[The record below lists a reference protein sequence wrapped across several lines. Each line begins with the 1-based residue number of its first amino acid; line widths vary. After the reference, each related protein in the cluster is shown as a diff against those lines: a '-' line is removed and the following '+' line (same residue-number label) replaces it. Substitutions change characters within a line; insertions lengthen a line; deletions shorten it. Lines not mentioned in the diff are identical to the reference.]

1 MFKQLL
7 KLTYQNNISLLYF
20 QHLYAVHKVQIDSEK
35 FQESNA
41 RTDFMPL
48 LVVKSERQIKCGW

>member
-20 QHLYAVHKVQIDSEK
+20 QHLYAVHKVQIDSAK
-35 FQESNA
+35 FQENY
-41 RTDFMPL
+41 
-48 LVVKSERQIKCGW
+48 VRQLYAFAGCKKWKAD